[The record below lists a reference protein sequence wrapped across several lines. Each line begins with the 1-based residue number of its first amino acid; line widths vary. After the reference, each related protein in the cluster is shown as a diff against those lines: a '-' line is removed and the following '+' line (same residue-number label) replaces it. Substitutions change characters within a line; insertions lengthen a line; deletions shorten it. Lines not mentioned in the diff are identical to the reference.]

1 MPGPSRALNFPV
13 LLGLAWALTA
23 AVLLAERWPEM
34 GLRLFDADDAMRLV
48 QVRDFLAGRG
58 WFDLHDIRID
68 PPNGYDTHWS
78 RLIDLG
84 LASLYLAFRPFTD
97 SAMAEQLM
105 RAAWPLVWLL
115 VAMGSVA
122 ALAWRLGGRNAALIA
137 LVLSVCALPAF
148 QHFKPGRID
157 HHNVQIALALAVV
170 AAAAWSDRARHAAVL
185 AGALT
190 ALAMAIGLENILFVA
205 LAGAAVTLRFLLAP
219 DDRALAHY
227 GAALAA
233 GALIGFLVIVPPVQ
247 WIHPACDALA
257 INWVVPVVVA
267 GAGLWASATFV
278 TSWPARAIA
287 VGVVGAAAL
296 IAWLAIE
303 PRCIFGPF
311 ALADEAIKLLWLDN
325 VDETESLLSVMR
337 HLPMTG
343 AWLAAFPFVGVLA
356 TVVLA
361 REPAMRCDFGFWLAA
376 AALLLAFMLTFGAV
390 KLYAYAMWFGIP
402 AVAAVAAHLTASSM
416 RLTIAIRAAA
426 ALLLTPTV
434 VTAGAI
440 TIAQAAGGDV
450 MRPGIVDRAICSRNA
465 AYAELARLPA
475 GLVAT
480 ETNYG
485 PFVLALT
492 PHAVVS
498 APYHR
503 ISSGVVAAH
512 TILHGTPDEARR
524 VVERYGVTYLAIC
537 GARTSTGVDPV
548 AGSLWAEL
556 RAGKVPVWLAPL
568 TRASDATTFA
578 IFRVLSR

>member
-1 MPGPSRALNFPV
+1 MPTPSRALSFPV

-23 AVLLAERWPEM
+23 AVLLADRWPEM
-34 GLRLFDADDAMRLV
+34 GLRLFDADDAMRLT

-84 LASLYLAFRPFTD
+84 LAALYLAFRPFAD
-97 SAMAEQLM
+97 PAMAEQLM

-170 AAAAWSDRARHAAVL
+170 AAAAWSDRARHAAMI
-185 AGALT
+185 AGVLT

-205 LAGAAVTLRFLLAP
+205 LAGAAVTLHFLVAP
-219 DDRALAHY
+219 DDRVLMQY
-227 GAALAA
+227 GAALAI
-233 GALIGFLVIVPPVQ
+233 GALIGFLAIVPPAQ
-247 WIHPACDALA
+247 WMQPACDAFA
-257 INWVVPVVVA
+257 INWVFPVVIA
-267 GAGLWASATFV
+267 GAGLWATATFFAH
-278 TSWPARAIA
+278 WPARA
-287 VGVVGAAAL
+287 VGVGLVGAAAL
-296 IAWLAIE
+296 MVWLAIE
-303 PRCIFGPF
+303 PRCVAGPF
-311 ALADEAIKLLWLDN
+311 ALADDAIRLLWLDN

-337 HLPMTG
+337 GMPMTG
-343 AWLAAFPFVGVLA
+343 AWLVAFPLVGVLA
-356 TVVLA
+356 TLVLA
-361 REPAMRCDFGFWLAA
+361 REPAMRWDFAFWLAA
-376 AALLLAFMLTFGAV
+376 TTLLLAVVLTFGAV
-390 KLYAYAMWFGIP
+390 KLYAYAMWFAMP
-402 AVAAVAAHLTASSM
+402 AVAALASRLTASSM
-416 RLTIAIRAAA
+416 RLTIAVRAAA

-450 MRPGIVDRAICSRNA
+450 MRPGIADRATCSRNA

-503 ISSGVVAAH
+503 ISFGVVAAH
-512 TILHGTPDEARR
+512 TILHGTPAEARR
-524 VVERYGVTYLAIC
+524 VVERYGVTYIALC
-537 GARTSTGVDPV
+537 GRRTSTGGDPV

-556 RAGKVPVWLAPL
+556 RADKVPVWLAPVS
-568 TRASDATTFA
+568 RAADPTTFA
-578 IFRVLSR
+578 VYRTQR